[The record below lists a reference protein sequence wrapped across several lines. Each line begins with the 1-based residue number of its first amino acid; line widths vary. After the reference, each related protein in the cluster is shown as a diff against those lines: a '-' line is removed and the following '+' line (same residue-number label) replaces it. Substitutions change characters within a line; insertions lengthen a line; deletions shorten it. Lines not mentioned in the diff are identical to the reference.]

1 MTTLRPIARRTKTP
15 ALANE
20 SYQMFEPWTIDSG
33 GRPGS
38 TYIRAVVI
46 AIATTIVS
54 ERCESEA
61 SRSWLSRT
69 RRLFCR
75 GVGALGGLEAVM
87 PGPPLRGRTGP
98 TV

>member
-54 ERCESEA
+54 ERCLSEV
-61 SRSWLSRT
+61 SLSRLSVART
-69 RRLFCR
+69 PPGR
-75 GVGALGGLEAVM
+75 GAGALAGLEVVM
-87 PGPPLRGRTGP
+87 PGHPLRSRTGRTA
-98 TV
+98 